1 MFAEYHKAIV
11 RRFFDAVLN
20 GRDLADVDDLIPG
33 HPLLAAATRRTAA
46 AYHREVPDIRFTLDL
61 LVAEDDRVVSCW
73 TARGTAA
80 GPPGPV
86 VVRGVYVFRL
96 AGGAIAG
103 LRPHTTWP
111 PAPPPGTIPN

>member
-11 RRFFDAVLN
+11 RRFFDAVFY
-20 GRDLADVDDLIPG
+20 GRDLAAVGDLIPA

-46 AYHREVPDIRFTLDL
+46 AYHREVPDIRFTIDT
-61 LVAEDDRVVSCW
+61 LVAEDDLVAACW
-73 TARGTAA
+73 TARGTMAA
-80 GPPGPV
+80 PSGPV
-86 VVRGVYVFRL
+86 VVSGVYVFRL

-111 PAPPPGTIPN
+111 IAPPPGTPPN